1 MNGSTLFTVLCLSSS
16 EPCLIGRR
24 TLEGEALCLNMR
36 GTLLL
41 PYILK
46 GGNFTGDFCFTEG
59 EWMRAFFFFLLGTA
73 GGFLLAGV
81 YFEVTWQRGFLPMF
95 THYTFKYDTLMPIHR
110 TTSVLSNS
118 PARNRRFIPREK
130 VAFSANAGR
139 FMLTRRV
146 LELLLFKY

>member
-1 MNGSTLFTVLCLSSS
+1 
-16 EPCLIGRR
+16 
-24 TLEGEALCLNMR
+24 
-36 GTLLL
+36 
-41 PYILK
+41 
-46 GGNFTGDFCFTEG
+46 
-59 EWMRAFFFFLLGTA
+59 MRAFFFFFLLGTA
-73 GGFLLAGV
+73 GGFLLTGV

-95 THYTFKYDTLMPIHR
+95 TRYTFKYDTLMPIHR